1 MILDELRSIRQRMD
15 AAMGPYN
22 GQIAPPPPPPR
33 PLPEDTESTRTAEII
48 EPKIADVPEP
58 AATVQKAPTESHAN
72 PAPAPK
78 PKNTDDFGLKEPK
91 SAQEAAELFSAQKKR
106 IENMMAVAQFAWAE
120 KLAQALLAT
129 LPHSDQAEAML
140 ETVRRESTAFRTE
153 QQSRLFA
160 EFQKCTESR
169 QWLKAQ
175 AIGEQLIEKYPA
187 SEEGQTIAAS
197 MDTVAKNAHFEE
209 ARTLRDRIGD
219 LIKRKRYAEAIE
231 IAEDIIRR
239 FPNTQVAKQL
249 RLLLPDLKKRDKQF
263 R

>member
-1 MILDELRSIRQRMD
+1 MGKRTENESPEDMNSRILLMILDELRSIRQRMD
-15 AAMGPYN
+15 AAIGPYN
-22 GQIAPPPPPPR
+22 GQIAPPEPPK
-33 PLPEDTESTRTAEII
+33 PEPE
-48 EPKIADVPEP
+48 PEP
-58 AATVQKAPTESHAN
+58 AAT
-72 PAPAPK
+72 PK
-78 PKNTDDFGLKEPK
+78 PKNTDDFGLKEPN
-91 SAQEAAELFSAQKKR
+91 SPQEAAELFSAQKKH
-106 IENMMAVAQFAWAE
+106 IENMMAVAQFARAE

-129 LPHSDQAEAML
+129 IPDNDQAEAML

-169 QWLKAQ
+169 LWLKAQ
-175 AIGEQLIEKYPA
+175 AIGQQLIEKYPA
-187 SEEGQTIAAS
+187 SEEGLTIAAS

-239 FPNTQVAKQL
+239 FPNTLVAGQL
-249 RLLLPDLKKRDKQF
+249 RLRLPDLKRRDKQF